1 MEETIRIKINKVE
14 RQNYVMNEI
23 LELTNVD
30 FSSIFISVISIL
42 IGVKASVSLFEW
54 VINKLGL
61 ETKWMRKKREEHE
74 LLLQTS
80 QSLADL
86 RNQHNHDV
94 EESNTH
100 DENIKEELSIFM
112 REIKSSVVKTQSE
125 IKQFTENRITDRQQ
139 SLEIQKELKD
149 SIKSIVEYNSS
160 KDRQIDN
167 LMAAQREVLAD
178 KINEKYKYYI
188 SIKGIPE
195 DEVDEFTNLHTAY
208 KGVGGNHSGDA
219 KYEYCMNH
227 LQVIP
232 VKTKLIINDD
242 K

>member
-1 MEETIRIKINKVE
+1 MEETIRIKISKTE
-14 RQNYVMNEI
+14 RRNYVMNEI
-23 LELTNVD
+23 IELTNVD
-30 FSSIFISVISIL
+30 FSSIFISVFIIL
-42 IGVKASVSLFEW
+42 ISVKAIVSLFEW

-61 ETKWMRKKREEHE
+61 ETKWMRRKREEHE

-80 QSLADL
+80 QNLADL

-94 EESNTH
+94 EESNIH

-112 REIKSSVVKTQSE
+112 KEIKSSVEKTQLE
-125 IKQFTENRITDRQQ
+125 IKQFTENRVNDRKQ
-139 SLEIQKELKD
+139 SLEIQRELKD
-149 SIKSIVEYNSS
+149 SIKSIVTYNSS

-195 DEVDEFTNLHTAY
+195 DEVDEFANLHTAY
-208 KGVGGNHSGDA
+208 KGVGGNHSGDTI
-219 KYEYCMNH
+219 YEYCINH

-232 VKTKLIINDD
+232 VKTKLIMNDN

>member
-1 MEETIRIKINKVE
+1 MS
-14 RQNYVMNEI
+14 EI
-23 LELTNVD
+23 IELTNVD
-30 FSSIFISVISIL
+30 FSSIFISVFIIL
-42 IGVKASVSLFEW
+42 VGVKAIVSLFEW

-61 ETKWMRKKREEHE
+61 ETKWMREKREEHE
-74 LLLQTS
+74 LLIQTS
-80 QSLADL
+80 QNLADL

-100 DENIKEELSIFM
+100 DENIKEELSAFM
-112 REIKSSVVKTQSE
+112 KEIKSSIVKTQSE
-125 IKQFTENRITDRQQ
+125 IKQFTENRINDRKQ
-139 SLEIQKELKD
+139 SLEIQKELTD
-149 SIKSIVEYNSS
+149 SIKSIAEYNST
-160 KDRQIDN
+160 KDKQIDN

-219 KYEYCMNH
+219 KYEYCINH
-227 LQVIP
+227 LQVVP
-232 VKTKLIINDD
+232 VKTKLLINDD
-242 K
+242 N

>member
-1 MEETIRIKINKVE
+1 MEKTVGIKISKQE

-23 LELTNVD
+23 IELTNLD
-30 FSSIFISVISIL
+30 FSSIFISVFIIL
-42 IGVKASVSLFEW
+42 IGVKAIVSLLEW

-61 ETKWMRKKREEHE
+61 ETKWMRRKREEHE

-80 QSLADL
+80 QNLADL

-94 EESNTH
+94 EESNIH

-112 REIKSSVVKTQSE
+112 KEIKSSVEKTQLE
-125 IKQFTENRITDRQQ
+125 IKQFTENRVNDRKQ

-149 SIKSIVEYNSS
+149 SIKSIVTYNSS

-219 KYEYCMNH
+219 KYEYCINH

-232 VKTKLIINDD
+232 VKTKLIMNDD

>member
-86 RNQHNHDV
+86 QNQHNHDV

>member
-1 MEETIRIKINKVE
+1 MDAIQELSKINFA
-14 RQNYVMNEI
+14 YVF
-23 LELTNVD
+23 V
-30 FSSIFISVISIL
+30 SVFVIL
-42 IGVKASVSLFEW
+42 IGVKTIVSLFEW
-54 VINKLGL
+54 IVEKLGL

-80 QSLADL
+80 KNLAAL
-86 RNQHNHDV
+86 QEQHSHDV
-94 EESNTH
+94 EESDAH
-100 DENIKEELSIFM
+100 DEDIKEELSAFM
-112 REIKSSVVKTQSE
+112 TEIRTSVSETQNE
-125 IKQFTENRITDRQQ
+125 IKQFAENRINDRQQ
-139 SLEIQKELKD
+139 SLVIQKELTD
-149 SIKSIVEYNSS
+149 SIKSIVEYNTI
-160 KDRQIDN
+160 KDKQIDN

-188 SIKGIPE
+188 SIQGIPE

-227 LQVIP
+227 LSVIP
-232 VKTKLIINDD
+232 VKTKLIFGKDE